1 MKNKAEYLRAELEVV
16 YLNSADVI
24 ATSGG
29 DGWLTNDQNPSYDP
43 NGWS

>member
-1 MKNKAEYLRAELEVV
+1 MKNKAEYSRAELEVV

-24 ATSGG
+24 ATSG

-43 NGWS
+43 DGWS